1 MDILYTIRYT
11 HRKSIS
17 IRILPNKEVI
27 VWAPYHTSKTII
39 DNFIQSKM
47 IWINKH
53 LQRLSE
59 MPEPKI
65 FKSTKEQ
72 KEKALIQI
80 LPRIEYYAGLMDLK
94 NNYGTIKITSSKGKR
109 WSCSSTWNLMFHRRL
124 AELPL
129 FVLDYVVVHE
139 LAHIIHFNHSKEFRA
154 FVENY
159 YPDYKKTKKWLKEN
173 GQHRSIS

>member
-17 IRILPNKEVI
+17 IRILPNQEVI
-27 VWAPYHTSKTII
+27 VWAPHHTPKTII
-39 DNFIQSKM
+39 DNFVQSKM

-53 LQRLSE
+53 LQRLSG
-59 MPEPKI
+59 MSEPKSL
-65 FKSTKEQ
+65 KSTREQ

-80 LPRIEYYAGLMDLK
+80 LPRIEYYASLMNLE
-94 NNYGTIKITSSKGKR
+94 NNYGTIKITSSQGKR

-124 AELPL
+124 SELPL

-139 LAHIIHFNHSKEFRA
+139 LAHIIHFNHSKNFREL
-154 FVENY
+154 VEYY
-159 YPDYKKTKKWLKEN
+159 YPEYKETKKWLKEN
-173 GQHRSIS
+173 GHHRSIS